1 MQEGERTAVD
11 RARDGDLDAFRS
23 LVELHS
29 RYLFGVAQRLTG
41 SATDAEDIVQE
52 AWLRAHRQ
60 LAQFEGR
67 ADVRTWLHRIT
78 VNCAIDWIRSRRH
91 REDAHDPAD
100 LETGPLS
107 ERGADAQ
114 LLPDR
119 LAASGQI
126 QARVE
131 QALGGLTRLERAAFI
146 LRHMEGR
153 SLEEVGATLGMKT
166 SATKHSIFRAVRKMR
181 QALEPFARQKGAR
194 CT

>member
-41 SATDAEDIVQE
+41 SATDAEDVVQE